1 MLVRACAF
9 LLLVIACHPSA
20 SVERTMPVANLQS
33 YRTVALRV
41 HSSAYAS
48 QGLATTLESSVLER
62 LRQTCGF
69 EQVAAAG
76 TTPADVVLDLNI
88 TNISKGGT
96 GWIRNENQVQVDTL
110 LVLSDGQAGDLL
122 GTATIHGKSSG
133 TVINNAPQ
141 ENEAVAVIAKT
152 VAELLAKSGCS
163 GPRVARAPVPP
174 PETGSAAEGS
184 AAPAVDESK
193 RAEAEGLND
202 KGKER
207 LFAADTAGALAL
219 FQQAMSVLPDPK
231 YQFNVCVA
239 LGAQEK
245 WDDAIAACKQARS
258 MNPPASLAGKIDQRL
273 DALQHRQ

>member
-1 MLVRACAF
+1 
-9 LLLVIACHPSA
+9 
-20 SVERTMPVANLQS
+20 MPVANLQS

-41 HSSAYAS
+41 HSSSAEA
-48 QGLATTLESSVLER
+48 QGLTATLESSVLGR
-62 LRQTCGF
+62 LRQSCGF
-69 EQVAAAG
+69 AQVGAVG
-76 TTPADVVLDLNI
+76 ETPADVVLDLDI
-88 TNISKGGT
+88 TRVSRGGD
-96 GWIRNENQVQVDTL
+96 GWIKVENQVVVDTL

-141 ENEAVAVIAKT
+141 ENEAIDVIAKT

-163 GPRVARAPVPP
+163 GPRVARAPVPAP
-174 PETGSAAEGS
+174 DTGSASQGS
-184 AAPAVDESK
+184 AAPVVDEAK

-207 LFAADTAGALAL
+207 LFAADTAGALVL
-219 FQQAMSVLPDPK
+219 FQQAMTVLPDPK

-245 WDDAIAACKQARS
+245 WDAAIAACKQARS
-258 MNPPASLAGKIDQRL
+258 MNPSESLAGKIDARL

>member
-1 MLVRACAF
+1 
-9 LLLVIACHPSA
+9 
-20 SVERTMPVANLQS
+20 MPVANLQS

-41 HSSAYAS
+41 HSSAVAP
-48 QGLATTLESSVLER
+48 QDLATTLESSVLER

-69 EQVAAAG
+69 EQVGAAG

-88 TNISKGGT
+88 TGISKGGS

-141 ENEAVAVIAKT
+141 ENEAIAVIAKT

-163 GPRVARAPVPP
+163 GPRVARAPVAAPD
-174 PETGSAAEGS
+174 TGSASQGS
-184 AAPAVDESK
+184 AAPVVDETK
-193 RAEAEGLND
+193 RAEADALND

-219 FQQAMSVLPDPK
+219 FLQAMSVLPDPK

-258 MNPPASLAGKIDQRL
+258 MNPSASLATKIDQRL

>member
-1 MLVRACAF
+1 M
-9 LLLVIACHPSA
+9 
-20 SVERTMPVANLQS
+20 
-33 YRTVALRV
+33 
-41 HSSAYAS
+41 
-48 QGLATTLESSVLER
+48 TLESSVLER

-69 EQVAAAG
+69 EQVGAAG

-88 TNISKGGT
+88 TGISKGGT

-163 GPRVARAPVPP
+163 GPRVARAPAPVPA
-174 PETGSAAEGS
+174 PETGSASQGS
-184 AAPAVDESK
+184 AAAPVVDETK
-193 RAEAEGLND
+193 RAEADSLNN

-258 MNPPASLAGKIDQRL
+258 MNPSASLAAKIDQRL